1 MLTVSWS
8 LADQGGMALTE
19 SPEAIER
26 AIRERIVVS
35 RRPWGN
41 FRQFSLNEPTTVK
54 VITVEAGQ
62 QLSLQT
68 HELRDELW
76 IVLDDG
82 IRVQVGDDVI
92 DAAVGDEYV
101 IPRGTKHRLSS
112 RGPTGRILEVAFGK
126 FDEDDIVRLEDVYNR
141 A

>member
-1 MLTVSWS
+1 MV
-8 LADQGGMALTE
+8 LTE
-19 SPEAIER
+19 SSEAIER
-26 AIRERIVVS
+26 AIREKIFVS

-41 FRQFSLNEPTTVK
+41 FRQFTLNEPTTVK

-92 DAAVGDEYV
+92 DAAVGDEFV
-101 IPRGTKHRLSS
+101 IPRRTKHRISS
-112 RGPTGRILEVAFGK
+112 RGPTARILEVAFGK
-126 FDEDDIVRLEDVYNR
+126 FDEDDIVRLEDIYSRVP
-141 A
+141 